1 MVFYGEGKFTR
12 NLILQEI
19 FLFPDRGKEPCA
31 LIGGMLFIVSSMVD
45 GSKEE
50 ATENSLYLFLK
61 ISFDQGW
68 GLGGGGS

>member
-12 NLILQEI
+12 NLILQKK
-19 FLFPDRGKEPCA
+19 FLFPYRGKETCA
-31 LIGGMLFIVSSMVD
+31 LIGGMLFIVSSMVS

-61 ISFDQGW
+61 IF
-68 GLGGGGS
+68 LTGGGGARGS